1 VNDKSRLLCTIFKS
15 SREQALYVFVPKAEG
30 ENNIPEELRQ
40 RMGECLQVMTL
51 IITPDKKLARA
62 DATEVINSIL
72 EKGYYLQLPPEITSQ
87 VLHDGD

>member
-1 VNDKSRLLCTIFKS
+1 MTDNSGLLCTIFKS
-15 SREQALYVFVPKAEG
+15 SREQGLYVFVPKAQG
-30 ENNIPEELRQ
+30 EDNIPEELRQ
-40 RMGECLQVMTL
+40 RMGECLRIMTL

-62 DATEVINSIL
+62 DAVAVINSIL

>member
-1 VNDKSRLLCTIFKS
+1 M
-15 SREQALYVFVPKAEG
+15 PKAQG
-30 ENNIPEELRQ
+30 EDNIPEELRQ
-40 RMGECLQVMTL
+40 RMGECLRIMTL

-62 DATEVINSIL
+62 DAVAVINSIL